1 MSLRHKAEMLV
12 GLAAGAV
19 CCALVANL
27 HLDLRGKIALEIV
40 DQTRD
45 ESRELRFS
53 EV

>member
-1 MSLRHKAEMLV
+1 MSLRRKAEMLV
-12 GLAAGAV
+12 SGLAAGAV

-27 HLDLRGKIALEIV
+27 HLRGKIALEIA
-40 DQTRD
+40 DLTRD